1 MKNIESYES
10 FLNEAEEASPMEMEA
25 AAEMEM
31 VKDFDPEKAK
41 QALADYVKRT
51 GSGSSDQD
59 KTGLNFPNIK
69 QVFDKQDYNF
79 RVAIAQALYLAGMNL
94 FPTNKYH
101 IADIQAIDLKITGC
115 TQTYY
120 IGEGPQNELLKGV
133 SVAQLNAVKSLAA
146 KVSLDLRRYLG
157 GNFTY
162 NNGKFTYEFP
172 LSSIKAFPEVK
183 AAAAALKKVK

>member
-101 IADIQAIDLKITGC
+101 IADIQAIDLKNTGC

>member
-1 MKNIESYES
+1 M
-10 FLNEAEEASPMEMEA
+10 
-25 AAEMEM
+25 
-31 VKDFDPEKAK
+31 PEISILVHWLIFYTGSKTKAK

-101 IADIQAIDLKITGC
+101 SADTQAWDLKNTGC